1 MPYNSL
7 ITTGDFI
14 ISGGD
19 FIIVGADYVIAAA
32 DYVIAAADY
41 VIAAADYRIVRHLAK
56 IYYLCDTFSCAIG
69 NNRDTNVGVFFV
81 CLSPI

>member
-14 ISGGD
+14 ISVGD
-19 FIIVGADYVIAAA
+19 FIIVG
-32 DYVIAAADY
+32 ADY

>member
-19 FIIVGADYVIAAA
+19 FIIVGA

>member
-19 FIIVGADYVIAAA
+19 FIIVG
-32 DYVIAAADY
+32 ADY

-69 NNRDTNVGVFFV
+69 NNRDTNVGFFFV

>member
-19 FIIVGADYVIAAA
+19 FIIVG
-32 DYVIAAADY
+32 ADY

-69 NNRDTNVGVFFV
+69 NNRDTNVGVFSYV
-81 CLSPI
+81 CPRYKESDVWK

>member
-19 FIIVGADYVIAAA
+19 FIIVG
-32 DYVIAAADY
+32 ADY